1 MKFTI
6 VSHACMYVEHAGTS
20 VLIDPWIVGSC
31 YWRSWWNFPEPSD
44 ELVASLRPDYIY
56 LTHLHWDHF
65 HGPSLRRFPR
75 STKILVP
82 TTIGTRFRDDLE
94 WLGFTDVIEV
104 PHGGRVA
111 LAPGFD
117 LHSYQFGHPTDSAVV
132 ITDGRTTLFN
142 VNDTKLFGA
151 PLAQI
156 TRQFKSIDF
165 VFKSHS
171 SASPIPYCIEGYEG
185 RFSELLSP
193 QDYIEEFASF
203 GLHVGARYAVPF
215 ASNHCFLHR
224 DTIRFND
231 TAVNPEH
238 VRDHYNDRAEAAG
251 HPSRA
256 RVMPPGSSWDD
267 QTGFH
272 IRPFDY
278 SKRDEYIAELQA
290 KHADKLAAQYALEE
304 ATQLDVPAVLAYF
317 DAFFAALPGPL
328 ARSIG
333 RRVVFDV
340 RDPSGVTHLALD
352 FIVRKASLAA
362 EVSPD
367 DVVIEVPALILNDL
381 VTKKMFS
388 AWTPSKRLK
397 IHLPGT
403 SVRPLLSFLTIIDYY
418 ETGYLPLRS
427 LLSRRF
433 FELSRRRAREIVAI
447 GEATARYLYT
457 RHVSRVPL
465 KPKMFFRPPRDKRR
479 TSGAP

>member
-1 MKFTI
+1 VKFTI
-6 VSHACMYVEHAGTS
+6 VSHACMYVEHEGTS

-31 YWRSWWNFPEPSD
+31 YWRSWWNFPEPSQ
-44 ELVASLRPDYIY
+44 ELVDSLRPDFIY

-75 STKILVP
+75 TTKILIP
-82 TTIGTRFRDDLE
+82 KTLGSRFRDDLE
-94 WLGFTDVIEV
+94 WLGFTDIVEI
-104 PHGGRVA
+104 PHAGRA
-111 LAPGFD
+111 SLAPGFD
-117 LHSYQFGHPTDSAVV
+117 LHSFQFGHPTDSAVV
-132 ITDGRTTLFN
+132 ITDGKTVLFN

-156 TRQFKSIDF
+156 KRQFKSFDF

-185 RFSELLSP
+185 RFSELLSR

-231 TAVNPEH
+231 TAVNPED
-238 VRDHYNDRAEAAG
+238 VRDHYNARAEAMG

-267 QTGFH
+267 KTGFD

-278 SKRDEYIAELQA
+278 TKRADYIAQLQA
-290 KHADKLAAQYALEE
+290 KYRDKLEAQYALEAE
-304 ATQLDVPAVLAYF
+304 ARVEVPAVTAYF
-317 DAFFAALPGPL
+317 TAFFEALPGAL

-333 RRVVFDV
+333 GRIVLRAGEQTPTDVVLDFAKRRVVV
-340 RDPSGVTHLALD
+340 GEHVL
-352 FIVRKASLAA
+352 
-362 EVSPD
+362 PD
-367 DVVIEVPALILNDL
+367 DIVIEVPPLVLNDL
-381 VTKKMFS
+381 VTKRMFS
-388 AWTPSKRLK
+388 AWTPSKRLR

-403 SVRPLLSFLTIIDYY
+403 SLRPLLTFLTVIDYY

-427 LLSRRF
+427 LLSLRF
-433 FELSRRRAREIVAI
+433 VAWSGRRARELVAI

-457 RHVSRVPL
+457 RHVARVPL
-465 KPKMFFRPPRDKRR
+465 KPKMFFRTPRGKRR
-479 TSGAP
+479 TSDAQ